1 MHSSTT
7 VAVITQKHGLP
18 NKPEEEYRWWCQIG
32 AGDRRR
38 LLTIVHVSN
47 ALHHMCLM
55 MNNGALPYLAK
66 RLNISNSHWGH
77 LITIVAFL
85 EIIGGPLGGR
95 FGDVYGGRLSLTL
108 SCAAMATT
116 AAMLST
122 CNSFQSLVLSK
133 FPLVFSHV
141 STGLHMVISD
151 ITDDASRSTELG
163 TLRLSTTFGNMV
175 GSAVGGILTEKYG
188 TTMTFL
194 CTAMLSAVSALLVWI
209 YIPVQTKQ
217 HGDNNLPTTI
227 LPELCEGSGEDQQE
241 DCRFPE
247 SSTLQSTLPQERKIV
262 NFQKIT
268 RLLKIPAVA
277 HLLGIKFALIL
288 ANKIVLNAFP
298 IILRDT
304 YGMGPQEAGMFT
316 MYCSIAS
323 AVLQMGLIRPLT
335 RRYKDF
341 PLMMLSSLVLTTSYV
356 IATCMTERWHIYVFA
371 VFKSFGVIMTNTVV
385 VSALSKASPPEDT
398 GAVMGLLAMFVSLG
412 KVVSPPISTYV
423 LDHVGY
429 QFLGVTSAAM
439 TTVVAGFIRLT
450 KEEFR

>member
-1 MHSSTT
+1 MLGEADYPGNELIIHGRGECPNPLRGQVPSATNSLLGKCREVTVHSSTT
-7 VAVITQKHGLP
+7 KESRNNAKARTTKQARRGIQMVVP
-18 NKPEEEYRWWCQIG
+18 NRGRRQEATSDHRPCQQ
-32 AGDRRR
+32 RS
-38 LLTIVHVSN
+38 TPHVFN
-47 ALHHMCLM
+47 DEQ
-55 MNNGALPYLAK
+55 
-66 RLNISNSHWGH
+66 W
-77 LITIVAFL
+77 
-85 EIIGGPLGGR
+85 
-95 FGDVYGGRLSLTL
+95 
-108 SCAAMATT
+108 
-116 AAMLST
+116 
-122 CNSFQSLVLSK
+122 SF
-133 FPLVFSHV
+133 
-141 STGLHMVISD
+141 TGLHMVISD

>member
-1 MHSSTT
+1 MELYRTT
-7 VAVITQKHGLP
+7 T
-18 NKPEEEYRWWCQIG
+18 
-32 AGDRRR
+32 
-38 LLTIVHVSN
+38 
-47 ALHHMCLM
+47 
-55 MNNGALPYLAK
+55 
-66 RLNISNSHWGH
+66 
-77 LITIVAFL
+77 
-85 EIIGGPLGGR
+85 
-95 FGDVYGGRLSLTL
+95 
-108 SCAAMATT
+108 
-116 AAMLST
+116 
-122 CNSFQSLVLSK
+122 
-133 FPLVFSHV
+133 
-141 STGLHMVISD
+141 
-151 ITDDASRSTELG
+151 
-163 TLRLSTTFGNMV
+163 
-175 GSAVGGILTEKYG
+175 
-188 TTMTFL
+188 TFL

-217 HGDNNLPTTI
+217 HGDNNLPT
-227 LPELCEGSGEDQQE
+227 
-241 DCRFPE
+241 R
-247 SSTLQSTLPQERKIV
+247 EREIV
-262 NFQKIT
+262 NFQEIT
-268 RLLKIPAVA
+268 RLLRIPAVA

-316 MYCSIAS
+316 MHCSIAS

-385 VSALSKASPPEDT
+385 VSALSKASPREDT